1 MTSPLE
7 GIGFFIWASPFAP
20 MHKGWGF
27 AAGRAV
33 RCKSSPQRPGTKPSA
48 PGFPLPSLLR
58 ENPHLV
64 LLCRNKNERKEK
76 TRFFVI
82 EIADSLRPN
91 KLNNE
96 KTRS

>member
-7 GIGFFIWASPFAP
+7 GIGFFIWASPFAAG
-20 MHKGWGF
+20 HKGYGI

-33 RCKSSPQRPGTKPSA
+33 RCKSSPQSPGTRASA

-58 ENPHLV
+58 GNPHLV
-64 LLCRNKNERKEK
+64 LSYRNKNKRKEK

-82 EIADSLRPN
+82 GIACFNR
-91 KLNNE
+91 
-96 KTRS
+96 